1 MCTNKCHCVCHEN
14 TEGGTPKAIHI
25 MACCYTCPDC
35 KMTRIKNLDTH
46 VEQHGSVTVY
56 DLKLLLAV
64 QPLLHDRYFGWKSI
78 DDFGVYRNARNGRW
92 FIRVAPPVSLT

>member
-1 MCTNKCHCVCHEN
+1 MNYEVVEPFAISSLA
-14 TEGGTPKAIHI
+14 EGLRI
-25 MACCYTCPDC
+25 
-35 KMTRIKNLDTH
+35 IKNLDTH